1 MPGNEQDFLR
11 GLMGRHVDRLESFA
25 ESSSRGRWRTV
36 SVMWGAISCA
46 ASAGGWRSRA
56 EAVAKRCSRVTLEE
70 WIHQVFPSTFRP
82 SQKDETYGKV
92 LPLTV
97 SVPAEDDGGGT
108 GLIIILFEK
117 HFGVKVPAMGDVM
130 NISGLSLGEL
140 NETGQP
146 RFPYIFNVLRGRFPD
161 DAQDVFSQ
169 FLYIAHEQMETAIA
183 SGASKE
189 DLARLATL
197 LYAMYGDFREMY
209 RKLEVRGKR
218 CRFP

>member
-1 MPGNEQDFLR
+1 MPGNEQDFLL
-11 GLMGRHVDRLESFA
+11 GLMGRHVDRLVELRREQFPRSLA
-25 ESSSRGRWRTV
+25 DRIRDVGGHILRGLCGWLAV
-36 SVMWGAISCA
+36 S
-46 ASAGGWRSRA
+46 GGGGSQML
-56 EAVAKRCSRVTLEE
+56 SRVTLEE

-130 NISGLSLGEL
+130 NTFSGLSLGEL

-189 DLARLATL
+189 DLAAWPRSC
-197 LYAMYGDFREMY
+197 M
-209 RKLEVRGKR
+209 R
-218 CRFP
+218 CMAISARCTAN